1 MSIYKQ
7 RPSYSTRPSFWRRL
21 GTILLILL
29 LLTGLASAAFLFFFR
44 GYVVHTPSGPRLQLP
59 FFLQTQSHPN
69 GEDEET
75 DRTVFANDQ
84 TVTLPEQT
92 SKPELLSPLHAIRLS
107 EDSILN
113 GTAEKDMKKVGANA
127 VIFDMRGE
135 DGALHYISTLTSA
148 IDSGASAA
156 SPGLNEAIQTMN
168 RNPNLYTIALVSCFS
183 DSYVGKL
190 QPELCLTRDA
200 GVPWR
205 DEDNMTWLSPSKD
218 AVQTYLFAICREL
231 SALGFDEILLTNCS
245 YPTQGARQQQFEGCD
260 RVETLSL
267 TLHDFYQEARRV
279 AKEKEVAL
287 SLLWEDAPKNDKQ
300 KPLSGQNLED
310 ILPLADRV
318 FLVGDERQAAETFS
332 SRGLS
337 SAGFSLVSILSE
349 KGPAST
355 SWAILSPVKNNEQQT
370 P

>member
-1 MSIYKQ
+1 MSIYRQ
-7 RPSYSTRPSFWRRL
+7 RPSYSTRPSLWRRL
-21 GTILLILL
+21 GKILLILL
-29 LLTGLASAAFLFFFR
+29 FLAGLASAAFLFFFR
-44 GYVVHTPSGPRLQLP
+44 GYVVNTPSGPRLQIP
-59 FFLQTQSHPN
+59 FFLQTQSQPN
-69 GEDEET
+69 SEGEET
-75 DRTVFANDQ
+75 TSAVFCSDQ

-92 SKPELLSPLHAIRLS
+92 SSPELLSPLHAVRLS
-107 EDSILN
+107 EDSIIK
-113 GTAEKDMKKVGANA
+113 GTAEKDMKKAGANA

-135 DGALHYISTLTSA
+135 DGALHYISNLKSA

-168 RNPNLYTIALVSCFS
+168 RNPNLYSIALVSCFS

-205 DEDNMTWLSPSKD
+205 DEENKIWLSPSKD
-218 AVQTYLFAICREL
+218 PVQTYLFAICREL
-231 SALGFDEILLTNCS
+231 SDLGFDEILLTNCS

-279 AKEKEVAL
+279 LKEQEVAL

-300 KPLSGQNLED
+300 KPLSGQNLVD

-318 FLVGDERQAAETFS
+318 FLVGDERQTAEAFS
-332 SRGLS
+332 SHGLS
-337 SAGFSLVSILSE
+337 STNLSLVSILSE
-349 KGPAST
+349 KGSSST
-355 SWAILSPVKNNEQQT
+355 SWAILSPLIE
-370 P
+370 